1 MSLASHAC
9 RRFGLGPRPG
19 DLVRVA
25 GDPRG
30 FVLDQLSRPTAAII
44 TDAALRPG
52 AELHMAHQRHYANA
66 QEAERKRLAAP
77 RAAMQPQTGPAPQP
91 NPMNGG
97 LMPPTAGANL
107 AASPP
112 ALPYNF
118 KPEAAARL
126 GQANT
131 TETPLL
137 ERLVHFWSNH
147 FCVTTQKGYGTL
159 VLTPPYEREVI
170 RPHALGRFADML
182 KAVMQ
187 HPAMLLYLDN
197 VASVGPNSPAGKKN
211 KQGLNENLAREIL
224 ELHTLGVAGGYSQDD
239 VRNLARLLTG
249 WGVSD
254 LEQGDA
260 ISGLFRF
267 RADQHEPGHWA
278 VLGKTYTDD
287 GQARGLAALDDFA
300 RHPSTARHLARKF
313 VRHFVGEDAPQA
325 LIDRVASAFRDSDGD
340 LATMTRTLVQA
351 DEAWQRP
358 AQQILPPCAWLIAIT
373 RGLGWRPS
381 VDEAL
386 NIMTGLGQP
395 LWAVQ
400 HPAGWSDTNAAWT
413 APASIRERLRIAE
426 HVACALDR
434 RLDARHL
441 GDDLFG
447 AAASSETQSEISR
460 AEHREQALALL
471 MMAPEFQ
478 RR

>member
-1 MSLASHAC
+1 M
-9 RRFGLGPRPG
+9 
-19 DLVRVA
+19 
-25 GDPRG
+25 
-30 FVLDQLSRPTAAII
+30 
-44 TDAALRPG
+44 
-52 AELHMAHQRHYANA
+52 
-66 QEAERKRLAAP
+66 
-77 RAAMQPQTGPAPQP
+77 
-91 NPMNGG
+91 
-97 LMPPTAGANL
+97 
-107 AASPP
+107 
-112 ALPYNF
+112 
-118 KPEAAARL
+118 
-126 GQANT
+126 
-131 TETPLL
+131 L

-170 RPHALGRFADML
+170 RPHVLGRFADML

-249 WGVSD
+249 WNVSD

-267 RADQHEPGHWA
+267 RADQHEPGNWA

-287 GQARGLAALDDFA
+287 GLASGLAALDDLA
-300 RHPSTARHLARKF
+300 RHPATARHLARKL
-313 VRHFVGEDAPQA
+313 VHHFVGEDAPQA
-325 LIDRVASAFRDSDGD
+325 LIDRVAAAYRASDGD
-340 LATMTRTLVQA
+340 LAATTRALVQA

-358 AQQILPPCAWLIAIT
+358 AQQILPPCDWLIAIT

-381 VDEAL
+381 IDEAL

-400 HPAGWSDTNAAWT
+400 HPAGWPDTNAAWT

-426 HVACALDR
+426 QVARALDR